1 MPMVGADARVR
12 RGRARLRKAVALA
25 LVALAL
31 VALLAVGVVAA
42 EWSAAKAEENDSVT
56 CSFGMLRSD
65 VGVLVRDDPVGKV
78 CVYLGGGGRRDR
90 IAPMACV
97 EAKLEF
103 ETRGGAL
110 LKVRKTPAGFR
121 CVYHDGAGHILR
133 VRDIDDQ

>member
-1 MPMVGADARVR
+1 MVGADARSR
-12 RGRARLRKAVALA
+12 RGRGRLRKAVAIA

-31 VALLAVGVVAA
+31 VALLAVGFVAV
-42 EWSAAKAEENDSVT
+42 EWSAAKAEENDDVM
-56 CSFGMLRSD
+56 CSFERRRSD
-65 VGVLVRDDPVGKV
+65 VGVLVRDHPAGKV

-90 IAPMACV
+90 VEPMACV

-121 CVYHDGAGHILR
+121 CMYHDGAGHILR
-133 VRDIDDQ
+133 VRDVEDQ